1 VTLALLCITLGVV
14 VVAGR
19 EQSGDVTVQAELDD
33 STSVEALASNR
44 NGGLDNRGQDKRA
57 DKEGR
62 GRKTLRV
69 SASPDSTTTS
79 PSSIVAPAETAD
91 TDTTTSESTD
101 TTAESTAES
110 TDPSTSRT
118 TAPATETS
126 AETSTNGSDSPTDA
140 GAEVAVYA
148 TSGTP
153 TTGPST
159 TRAEA
164 TTTGPASNK
173 AQATQ
178 APSTVEKQTN
188 PTSKATTAG
197 QSEGAGQTTTT
208 AAATTTTTA
217 PTTTTTS
224 TVPTTPATNRTRTA
238 GGPQPGANF
247 SDWNVPVSQQARALD
262 LLAEAGMTWL
272 RVDVGWRSYEQTC
285 DDCYSSWYIDRID
298 ALLAKADARGLEV
311 MFTVSGTPD
320 WANSGDK
327 LAPPDNPAKFE
338 EFMTWLARRYRG
350 RVIGYEIG
358 NEPDIDMFFHGD
370 VHDYVELLQAAYRG
384 VKAGDPNG
392 TVVFA
397 GTTHQNA
404 KYIADAYA
412 AGAGGYF
419 DVMATHPYQGGS
431 DKPPDHPTD
440 GNYWWMTEQT
450 TVNDVLRRH
459 GDGHKEVWWTEF
471 AWSVNPNHSGLPS
484 YRRGVTEQQQGEY
497 LVGALELAAQRY
509 PNVTRVAWYNT
520 LERIDAGA
528 SYWTRGYALIRR
540 DMTPRPALE
549 ALRRYTGGG

>member
-1 VTLALLCITLGVV
+1 M
-14 VVAGR
+14 
-19 EQSGDVTVQAELDD
+19 
-33 STSVEALASNR
+33 
-44 NGGLDNRGQDKRA
+44 
-57 DKEGR
+57 
-62 GRKTLRV
+62 RV
-69 SASPDSTTTS
+69 SGLSESTTTS
-79 PSSIVAPAETAD
+79 PSSIVAAAETAN
-91 TDTTTSESTD
+91 TDTTTSESTETSESTD
-101 TTAESTAES
+101 TTAESTS
-110 TDPSTSRT
+110 GSPPDPT
-118 TAPATETS
+118 
-126 AETSTNGSDSPTDA
+126 GS
-140 GAEVAVYA
+140 
-148 TSGTP
+148 P
-153 TTGPST
+153 TTGPGARTST
-159 TRAEA
+159 VGSEAPTNAGAKDAVSATAPKPTTARAEA
-164 TTTGPASNK
+164 TTTSPASNR

-178 APSTVEKQTN
+178 APSTVEKKTN
-188 PTSKATTAG
+188 PTSGATTAG
-197 QSEGAGQTTTT
+197 KSEGSGQTTTT
-208 AAATTTTTA
+208 ATPTTRAA
-217 PTTTTTS
+217 PTTATTA

-247 SDWNVPVSQQARALD
+247 SDWNVPLSQQTRALD
-262 LLAEAGMTWL
+262 LLADAGMTWL
-272 RVDVGWRSYEQTC
+272 RVDVGWRSYEQEC
-285 DDCYSSWYIDRID
+285 DDCYSSWYINRID
-298 ALLAKADARGLEV
+298 TLLAKADARGLDV

-338 EFMTWLARRYRG
+338 EFMTWLARQYRG

-404 KYIADAYA
+404 KYISDAYA

-440 GNYWWMTEQT
+440 GNYWWITEQP
-450 TVNDVLRRH
+450 TVTDVLRRH

-471 AWSVNPNHSGLPS
+471 AWSVGPNHSGLPS
-484 YRRGVTEQQQGEY
+484 YRRGVTEQQQGQY
-497 LVGALELAAQRY
+497 LVETLELAAQRY

-520 LERIDAGA
+520 LERVDAGA
-528 SYWTRGYALIRR
+528 SDWTRGYALIRR

-549 ALRRYTGGG
+549 ALRRYTGG